1 MTPRGHVLVTGA
13 GGFVGQHLV
22 HVLIQH
28 NFAVTAVDTAFA
40 AAVPA
45 AWQGRVTCLAHDA
58 RSLPP
63 LAVEALVH
71 GAAITGTPAEVGLSP
86 EDHFRANMDAV
97 PALLAWAQA
106 QGVRRT
112 VFISSDG
119 IYHAHSGAVAEDQ
132 PARPQGLYAVAKA
145 ATEALVNTCRSEYGR
160 DVLTMRLS
168 SIYGPGEMARPSR
181 PRTSPVQQLIQQ
193 ALTEGRMVLSHPQRA
208 RAWTYA
214 PDVGAAL
221 VALLRAQTLPHGL
234 YNVASHEC
242 LTDLQ
247 VAQAIAAHLPG
258 VYIDVMPDDGTH
270 FPRQGYL
277 SHQRL
282 HADTGFSAWTPF
294 YEGIRQVIAWQ
305 QAETYV

>member
-1 MTPRGHVLVTGA
+1 
-13 GGFVGQHLV
+13 
-22 HVLIQH
+22 
-28 NFAVTAVDTAFA
+28 
-40 AAVPA
+40 
-45 AWQGRVTCLAHDA
+45 
-58 RSLPP
+58 
-63 LAVEALVH
+63 
-71 GAAITGTPAEVGLSP
+71 
-86 EDHFRANMDAV
+86 
-97 PALLAWAQA
+97 
-106 QGVRRT
+106 
-112 VFISSDG
+112 
-119 IYHAHSGAVAEDQ
+119 
-132 PARPQGLYAVAKA
+132 
-145 ATEALVNTCRSEYGR
+145 
-160 DVLTMRLS
+160 
-168 SIYGPGEMARPSR
+168 
-181 PRTSPVQQLIQQ
+181 VQQLIQQ